1 MSIADISVAP
11 LLAVIGNCWASL
23 FAVQDGAKPEPDNP
37 SNDTDRK
44 SKCKIIIIERFHP
57 K

>member
-44 SKCKIIIIERFHP
+44 SKSKIIIIERLLFY
-57 K
+57 